1 MEYRLQPLKMR
12 LRLIILFGISLISL
26 QVFAQNPFTLKGLVK
41 DAKTGEVLPFATVF
55 FAETTYGT
63 TTNEEGFYQLEVKN
77 EGTYDLVVKFLG
89 YKTYVA
95 QVKLG
100 EVAVAEFD
108 ILIEADAK
116 DLGSFVVTA
125 NKDRNWKNNMIT
137 FKKIFLGESENAR
150 QCRILNEEVVDFID
164 DGMKGTLEAFS
175 NEPIIIEN
183 KALGYKITYYLEKF
197 VIDYKASLSTYYGY
211 TIFEELDSNSK
222 RRNKRWESSRKK
234 AYEGS
239 STHFFTSLYE
249 NKLKEEGFVV
259 NAAQDVKGL
268 GRVLN
273 PNSAMVFDSLELGSS
288 NISKELPFENLLY
301 ITFTKEYESEVYQKT
316 SRSVFGHTSVSKIVP
331 MKPQQSWISLLE
343 GNAAIEFEPSG
354 YIYNPTAYY
363 SAGYWGFEKV
373 AEMLPINYRPK
384 KED

>member
-1 MEYRLQPLKMR
+1 MR
-12 LRLIILFGISLISL
+12 FRFLILIAAILVVSES
-26 QVFAQNPFTLKGLVK
+26 FAQDSFTLKGLVK

-63 TTNEEGFYQLEVKN
+63 TTNEEGYYELVVKN
-77 EGTYDLVVKFLG
+77 EGTYDLIVKFLG

-95 QVKLG
+95 QVTLG
-100 EVAVAEFD
+100 EAQVAEFD

-137 FKKIFLGESENAR
+137 FRRTFLGESENAR
-150 QCRILNEEVVDFID
+150 QCQILNEEVIDFID
-164 DGMKGTLEAFS
+164 DGMEGTLEAFS

-197 VIDYKASLSTYYGY
+197 VIDYKISLSTYYGY
-211 TIFEELDSNSK
+211 TIFEELKSNSK
-222 RRNKRWESSRKK
+222 RKNKKWESSRKK

-259 NAAQDVKGL
+259 QAAQDVKGL

-273 PNSAMVFDSLELGSS
+273 PNDAKVFDSLKLGSS

-301 ITFTKEYESEVYQKT
+301 ITYTKEYESEVYQTASK
-316 SRSVFGHTSVSKIVP
+316 SIFGHASVSKIVP
-331 MKPQQSWISLLE
+331 RKPQQSWISLME
-343 GNAAIEFEPSG
+343 GNEAIEFEPSG
-354 YIYNPTAYY
+354 YIYNPTAYL

>member
-1 MEYRLQPLKMR
+1 MR
-12 LRLIILFGISLISL
+12 FRFLLLFAITLLSS
-26 QVFAQNPFTLKGLVK
+26 QSYAQSSFTLKGLVK
-41 DAKTGEVLPFATVF
+41 DASTGEILPFATVF

-63 TTNEEGFYQLEVKN
+63 TTNEEGFYQLEVKSG
-77 EGTYDLVVKFLG
+77 GTYDLIVKFLG

-95 QVKLG
+95 QVTLG
-100 EVAVAEFD
+100 ETEVAEFD

-125 NKDRNWKNNMIT
+125 NKDRNWRNNMIT
-137 FKKIFLGESENAR
+137 FRKIFLGESENAR
-150 QCRILNEEVVDFID
+150 ECRILNEEVVDFID

-197 VIDYKASLSTYYGY
+197 VIDFKANLSTYYGY
-211 TIFEELDSNSK
+211 TIFEELKSGSK
-222 RRNKRWESSRKK
+222 RKNRRWESSRKK

-239 STHFFTSLYE
+239 ATHFFTSLYE

-259 NAAQDVKGL
+259 QAARDVKGL

-273 PNSAMVFDSLELGSS
+273 PNDAMLFDSLKVGSS

-301 ITFTKEYESEVYQKT
+301 ITFKKEYESEVYQSA

-331 MKPQQSWISLLE
+331 KKPQQSWISMLE
-343 GNAAIEFEPSG
+343 GNEGIEFEPSG